1 MLVLCSVYAL
11 ARPFCIYF
19 LKESIGFFFFFGL
32 KNLLAC
38 ILFIMLAGALK
49 IEVYNVTLHIP

>member
-1 MLVLCSVYAL
+1 MFVLFSVYAL
-11 ARPFCIYF
+11 ARPFYLYF
-19 LKESIGFFFFFGL
+19 LKESIGFFFFGL